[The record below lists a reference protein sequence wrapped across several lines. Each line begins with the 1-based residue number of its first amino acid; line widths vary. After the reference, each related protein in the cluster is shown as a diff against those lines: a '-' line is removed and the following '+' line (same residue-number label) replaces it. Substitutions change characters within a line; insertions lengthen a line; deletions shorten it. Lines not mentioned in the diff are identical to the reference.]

1 MIKFGNYYY
10 IQENDIVAIELGK
23 NVDSKDYPFRLVV
36 RTRND
41 YRYTLSY
48 RTEDAASHAAADMAR
63 QVECATRDRDMEQIF
78 NKLWM
83 MKSDLSKLDKRQLKI
98 WRQLKELLGLK
109 DKEETP

>member
-1 MIKFGNYYY
+1 MIKFGGYYY

-23 NVDSKDYPFRLVV
+23 NVDNRDYPFWLVV

-41 YRYTLSY
+41 HRYTLGY
-48 RTEDAASHAAADMAR
+48 RTKDEAAHAAADLAR
-63 QVECATRDRDMEQIF
+63 QVECATRDRDMEHLF

-109 DKEETP
+109 DKEDTP